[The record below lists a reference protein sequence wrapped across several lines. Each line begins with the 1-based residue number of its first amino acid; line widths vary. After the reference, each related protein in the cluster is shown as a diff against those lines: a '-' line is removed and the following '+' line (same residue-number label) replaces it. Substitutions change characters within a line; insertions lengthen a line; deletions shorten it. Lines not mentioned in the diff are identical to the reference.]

1 MMELEL
7 SIDNYDFNMPFI
19 KKIYEKLRNAQLC
32 GGVAN
37 SEKAR
42 FDLQIDG
49 ALAESIEQDIANGKT
64 KIRLCFDHI
73 AYDDNEY
80 QEENVTPSEQT
91 VEEEPKDIWPQFPK
105 EDDFGGI
112 VW

>member
-19 KKIYEKLRNAQLC
+19 KKIYEKLRDSQICN
-32 GGVAN
+32 VVDIK
-37 SEKAR
+37 KAK
-42 FDLQIDG
+42 FDLRIDG
-49 ALAESIEQDIANGKT
+49 ALAESIEQDITNGKT
-64 KIRLCFDHI
+64 KLTLCFDHI

-80 QEENVTPSEQT
+80 QEKNVMPPEP
-91 VEEEPKDIWPQFPK
+91 VIEEEQKDIWPQFPTK
-105 EDDFGGI
+105 EDFGGI

>member
-32 GGVAN
+32 NAVDVN
-37 SEKAR
+37 KAKFNLR
-42 FDLQIDG
+42 LDG

-64 KIRLCFDHI
+64 KLRICFDHI

-80 QEENVTPSEQT
+80 QEKVTPPEPII
-91 VEEEPKDIWPQFPK
+91 EEEPAWPQFPVK
-105 EDDFGGI
+105 DSDWGGI
-112 VW
+112 TW

>member
-19 KKIYEKLRNAQLC
+19 KKIYEKLHNSQSC
-32 GGVAN
+32 GVVDLK
-37 SEKAR
+37 KAR
-42 FDLQIDG
+42 FGLQIDG

-64 KIRLCFDHI
+64 KVRLCFDHI

-80 QEENVTPSEQT
+80 QEENVTPPEP
-91 VEEEPKDIWPQFPK
+91 VIEEEPKDLWPQFSK

>member
-32 GGVAN
+32 NAVDIK
-37 SEKAR
+37 KAK
-42 FDLQIDG
+42 FDLRIDG

-64 KIRLCFDHI
+64 KLRICFDHI
-73 AYDDNEY
+73 AYDENEY
-80 QEENVTPSEQT
+80 QEENATPPEPII
-91 VEEEPKDIWPQFPK
+91 EEEPKDIWPSFPTK
-105 EDDFGGI
+105 EDFGGI

>member
-1 MMELEL
+1 MELEL

-37 SEKAR
+37 AEKAR
-42 FDLQIDG
+42 FDLHIDG

-73 AYDDNEY
+73 AYNDNEH
-80 QEENVTPSEQT
+80 QEEKETLPEPII
-91 VEEEPKDIWPQFPK
+91 EEEPEDTWPQFPK

>member
-1 MMELEL
+1 MELEL

-37 SEKAR
+37 AEKAR

-73 AYDDNEY
+73 AYNDNEH
-80 QEENVTPSEQT
+80 QEEKEILSEPII
-91 VEEEPKDIWPQFPK
+91 EEEPEDTWPQFPK

>member
-1 MMELEL
+1 MELEL

-19 KKIYEKLRNAQLC
+19 KKIYEKLRNSQLC

-37 SEKAR
+37 SEKAK
-42 FDLQIDG
+42 FDLHIDG
-49 ALAESIEQDIANGKT
+49 ALAESVEQDIANGKT
-64 KIRLCFDHI
+64 KVRLCFDHI

-80 QEENVTPSEQT
+80 QEKNVMPPKPII
-91 VEEEPKDIWPQFPK
+91 EEEPTKDIWPSFPT
-105 EDDFGGI
+105 EDNFGGI